1 MKNLLNT
8 LMILGV
14 ISVLALL
21 LLVPVYAAPDSGT
34 GVEKIHV
41 DLVGYLPD
49 YPKVAT
55 IVAGKGAKEFKV
67 VDAVTNKLI
76 YKGKLSAPRLDISS
90 GDTVRQADFSA
101 ITATGTYIVA
111 VDGIGTSDPFKIENN
126 VYNIPFI
133 HTLRSFTLA
142 RCNTAVNDPVTGLS
156 YAASHEK
163 YKTAKVFFTDDVST
177 AGQILDVSGGWYDA
191 GDFGKYIPT
200 AGVTVANLLLAY
212 EQHPEKFTKGQMFF
226 PAGLSTVDPS
236 TAMPDVLAEMKY
248 ELDWMLKMQRPDGGV
263 YLKTSGKYWPDL
275 KIRPE
280 EDVQNRYI
288 YGLSTYGTAIF
299 GATNAMAAR
308 IYEPYDP
315 AYAQILL
322 DSAQKAFAFL
332 ESHPEP
338 IFRMDANQDNGSGPY
353 EKTKENGQRTWLSS
367 VKKENPTLPMPA
379 DAEERIWIAAELF
392 KTTGDK
398 TYEAYLKATPAAIL
412 TVVPDAF
419 SWMNTLALGQWAYI
433 TNPKADQALQ
443 AKTRKA
449 FLQYADNT
457 VKQIAADGY
466 GCSLRN
472 DEYTWAS
479 NRIAAAKG
487 NMLLLAYQLQPRPE
501 YVQGAL
507 EQIHYLL
514 GRNTNGVS
522 YVTGAGIRAPQ
533 HVHNRIA
540 ESTGIKVPGQLV
552 GGPNN
557 WPGGDPLQAKTVSN
571 EKWPPAKVYFD
582 VSASYSTNEYAIDY
596 TAPVSY
602 LLAYFSQP
610 DDKLTAEAL
619 KLSVQNKTIR

>member
-1 MKNLLNT
+1 MKKLVSTIIKLG
-8 LMILGV
+8 MISL
-14 ISVLALL
+14 LALFML
-21 LLVPVYAAPDSGT
+21 LPAYAAPGSMT
-34 GVEKIHV
+34 GAKKIHV
-41 DLVGYLPD
+41 NQVGYLPE

-55 IVAGKGAKEFKV
+55 VIAGKGAKEFKV
-67 VDAVTNKLI
+67 VNAATNKLV
-76 YKGKLSAPRLDISS
+76 YKGMLSARRSDISS

-101 ITATGTYIVA
+101 ITAPGTYIVA

-142 RCNTAVNDPVTGLS
+142 RCNTAVNDPITGLN

-163 YKTAKVFFTDDVST
+163 YKTAKVFFTDGVST
-177 AGQILDVSGGWYDA
+177 AGQVLDVSGGWYDA

-212 EQHPEKFTKGQMFF
+212 EAQPEKFKKGQMFF
-226 PAGLSTVDPS
+226 PEGLPPADTSST
-236 TAMPDVLAEMKY
+236 MPDVLVEMKY

-275 KIRPE
+275 KTRPE

-315 AYAQILL
+315 LYAKTLL
-322 DSAQKAFAFL
+322 DSAQKAFTFL
-332 ESHPEP
+332 KNHPEP
-338 IFRMDANQDNGSGPY
+338 IFRVDVNQNTGSGPY

-367 VKKENPTLPMPA
+367 VKKENPTVEIPS

-398 TYEAYLKATPAAIL
+398 AYESYLQKNLSSVL
-412 TVVPDAF
+412 TIVPDAF

-433 TNPKADQALQ
+433 TNQKADKVLQ
-443 AKTRKA
+443 SETRKA
-449 FLQYADNT
+449 FLQYADAT
-457 VKQIAADGY
+457 VKQITADGY
-466 GCSLRN
+466 GCSLRE

-487 NMLLLAYQLQPRPE
+487 NMLLLAYRLQPRQE
-501 YVQGAL
+501 YLYGAL
-507 EQIHYLL
+507 DQIHYLL
-514 GRNTNGVS
+514 GRNTNGIS
-522 YVTGAGIRAPQ
+522 YLTGAGTRTPQ

-557 WPGGDPLQAKTVSN
+557 WPGGDPLQEKTISS

-596 TAPVSY
+596 TAPVAY
-602 LLAYFSQP
+602 LLSYFSQP
-610 DDKLTAEAL
+610 DDKLTAEAF
-619 KLSVQNKTIR
+619 KLSLQNESVR